1 MTSAEIQKEVERLAI
16 KLHRERGIPM
26 KQACALACRAVMR
39 TLGRPPGSGLG
50 QEEVGTLTRLKTA
63 GEAAPV
69 KAVRE
74 AVSPWLWVLSIAS
87 FVKNFFFK

>member
-1 MTSAEIQKEVERLAI
+1 MTSKEIQKEVERLACKI
-16 KLHRERGIPM
+16 HREHDIPM

-39 TLGRPPGSGLG
+39 TLGRLPSSGLG
-50 QEEVGTLTRLKTA
+50 QDGVLSKIKSA

-69 KAVRE
+69 KAARE
-74 AVSPWLWVLSIAS
+74 AISPWLWVLSIAS